1 MDVFFVLAGW
11 LVMLFFVTHD
21 AYLAWFEP
29 KKYIETLR
37 KRRFRTLKLF
47 PFFRIFLPYVDEGFI
62 LQSNKVM
69 LPILIV
75 FLVSG
80 LVFIVIQ
87 IIITIK

>member
-47 PFFRIFLPYVDEGFI
+47 PFFKSFYLMWT
-62 LQSNKVM
+62 KV
-69 LPILIV
+69 LFYKATRSCCL
-75 FLVSG
+75 S
-80 LVFIVIQ
+80 
-87 IIITIK
+87 